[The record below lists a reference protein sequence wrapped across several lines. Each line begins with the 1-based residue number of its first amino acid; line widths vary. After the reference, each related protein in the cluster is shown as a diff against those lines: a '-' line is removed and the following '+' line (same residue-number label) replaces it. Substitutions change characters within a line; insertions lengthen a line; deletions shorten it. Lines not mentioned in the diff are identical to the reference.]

1 MFSCCFTS
9 SSSNN
14 NNDNNAAAAATDSL
28 DNSAIVEKDLKDDNK
43 DNKDFEDNKYNP
55 DQKLPLSDNVDDNDE
70 EFTLFDLQE
79 KVDKMNLATTENGAV
94 CFTSSL
100 DICLDLFFMVVPG
113 IHSEKLQT
121 LLTNS
126 WSTNPL
132 LTLKLV
138 FQIGDVRDGKNDRYN
153 FILALTWLHINNPD
167 VLHKNVHLIPEFTCW
182 KDLFILLMAAEE
194 QKNEDDDDKNNETH
208 TIPVSLLLKSASKSS
223 KISFSRAKEHSS
235 SPSSSVAILRQA
247 IISIIC
253 QTLKEDLQKMK
264 DSKHISLC
272 SKWCPTLHKAVDK
285 KTKLNKDIALT
296 FYELPLDSPLQ
307 DRILAQQNLQRH
319 VLAPLRSYSKVT
331 EVKMSSRR
339 WDTIQYEEVHSLC
352 MKRSSVVFR
361 RRDEE
366 RFQKYL
372 EQVSAGEKKITA
384 NALLPHHIISPY
396 LQNYHSSFDEVIELQ
411 WQRYLTDLRKSN
423 ALGDCVAICD
433 VSGSMNGTPMEVC
446 IALGIL
452 VASLSPAD
460 SPFHQK
466 ILTFAEN
473 PEFESIAKCKT
484 LQESVQKVSGIKWG
498 MNTNFIKSL
507 ELILS
512 LAIKN
517 KLSPDRMVKRLLV
530 FSDMQFAEASPN
542 REHDITKPTIHRK
555 MKVKFENNG
564 YKMPEVVYW
573 NLRGDTQAGQLPV
586 TKSDSGVLLMSGYSG
601 QLLKSLLE
609 VGEVDMVGMMEQ
621 AVKGDLYS
629 RLSL

>member
-14 NNDNNAAAAATDSL
+14 NNDNNAAAATDSF
-28 DNSAIVEKDLKDDNK
+28 DNSAIVEMDLKDDNK

-55 DQKLPLSDNVDDNDE
+55 DQKLPLSDNDDNDNDDE
-70 EFTLFDLQE
+70 SSLFALQK

-94 CFTSSL
+94 SFTSSL

-113 IHSEKLQT
+113 IESEKLQT

-132 LTLKLV
+132 LTLKLL
-138 FQIGDVRDGKNDRYN
+138 FQIGDVRSGKNDRYN
-153 FILALTWLHINNPD
+153 FILALTWLHINNPN

-182 KDLFILLMAAEE
+182 KDLFILLIAAEE
-194 QKNEDDDDKNNETH
+194 QKDEDNSDKNNNNETH
-208 TIPVSLLLKSASKSS
+208 TIPVSLLLKSASNRSE
-223 KISFSRAKEHSS
+223 ISFSKAKDH
-235 SPSSSVAILRQA
+235 SPSSVAYLRQA
-247 IISIIC
+247 IISLIC
-253 QTLKEDLQKMK
+253 QTLKEDMEKMK
-264 DSKHISLC
+264 DAKHISLC
-272 SKWCPTLHKAVDK
+272 AKWCPTLHRAVDK
-285 KTKLNKDIALT
+285 KTKLYKDIALT
-296 FYELPLDSPLQ
+296 FYQLPLDSPLQ

-331 EVKMSSRR
+331 EVKMSSNK

-352 MKRSSVVFR
+352 MKRSSVVFK
-361 RRDEE
+361 RRDEG
-366 RFQKYL
+366 RFEKYL
-372 EQVSAGEKKITA
+372 LQVSAGEKKITA

-396 LQNYHSSFDEVIELQ
+396 LNDYHSSYDEVVELQ

-423 ALGDCVAICD
+423 ALGDCLAICD
-433 VSGSMNGTPMEVC
+433 VSGSMSGTPMEVC

-452 VASLSPAD
+452 VASLSPPD

-466 ILTFAEN
+466 ILTFAES
-473 PEFESIAKCKT
+473 PEFESIAKCKS
-484 LQESVQKVSGIKWG
+484 LQESVQMVARMKWG

-512 LAIKN
+512 LAVKE

-530 FSDMQFAEASPN
+530 FSDMQFAEASEN
-542 REHDITKPTIHRK
+542 CQYDITKPTIHRK
-555 MKVKFENNG
+555 MKAKFEKNG

-573 NLRGDTQAGQLPV
+573 NLRGDTKAGQLPV
-586 TKSDSGVLLMSGYSG
+586 TTTDSGVLLMSGYSG

-609 VGEVDMVGMMEQ
+609 EGTMDMVGMMEQ

-629 RLSL
+629 CLSL